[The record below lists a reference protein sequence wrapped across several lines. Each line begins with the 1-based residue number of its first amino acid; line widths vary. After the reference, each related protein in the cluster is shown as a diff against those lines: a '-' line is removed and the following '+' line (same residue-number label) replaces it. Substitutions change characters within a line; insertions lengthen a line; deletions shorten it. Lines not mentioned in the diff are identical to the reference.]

1 MLPHASALSALLA
14 ALLLTGSLARP
25 AAAQDWPRFLGP
37 NGSGASSTT
46 GLPDSFGPEEN
57 LRWRTPVVAGQSSPV
72 LGTDAVFLTGAD
84 EDALVV
90 LCLERA
96 TGAPRWERRLA
107 RAQRQE
113 VHPANGSA
121 TPTPTSDGTNVY
133 AFFPELGLVAFDA
146 EGTERWRLPLG
157 PFVSFYGMAASPIL
171 AGDTLVLL
179 CDQQQGSFLLAVD
192 VTSGKPRWRAERAGM
207 IESWTTPVLY
217 PSDDAPR
224 SIVVFGSYFV
234 CAYALDSGK
243 ELWRQGGV
251 GYTPVCSPALA
262 AGGEGEDAV
271 LVASVP
277 FHAEQPLPGF
287 ADLLAADADGDGKLA
302 RSEVDGSELAEHF
315 GWADGD
321 RDGFIVAAEWE
332 LVSAGMSSK
341 DYGCVGYVLG
351 ADGTPR
357 EKWRHKRGLP
367 SIASPLVADGVVYLI
382 KEGGMLTTLDAAS
395 GAELGFERLAD
406 APGGFDASPVTADG
420 KVYLASSEGRILV
433 LSAGAKPEILA
444 RCDLGEEID
453 ATPALGGGALFVR
466 TDAALYCFARGE

>member
-1 MLPHASALSALLA
+1 
-14 ALLLTGSLARP
+14 
-25 AAAQDWPRFLGP
+25 
-37 NGSGASSTT
+37 
-46 GLPDSFGPEEN
+46 
-57 LRWRTPVVAGQSSPV
+57 
-72 LGTDAVFLTGAD
+72 
-84 EDALVV
+84 
-90 LCLERA
+90 
-96 TGAPRWERRLA
+96 
-107 RAQRQE
+107 
-113 VHPANGSA
+113 
-121 TPTPTSDGTNVY
+121 
-133 AFFPELGLVAFDA
+133 
-146 EGTERWRLPLG
+146 
-157 PFVSFYGMAASPIL
+157 
-171 AGDTLVLL
+171 
-179 CDQQQGSFLLAVD
+179 
-192 VTSGKPRWRAERAGM
+192 
-207 IESWTTPVLY
+207 
-217 PSDDAPR
+217 
-224 SIVVFGSYFV
+224 
-234 CAYALDSGK
+234 
-243 ELWRQGGV
+243 
-251 GYTPVCSPALA
+251 VCSPALA